1 MASLNLGCTIKCA
14 EHFSPAISVYAD
26 MWNGAVGVLV
36 LPCPLMYWLLPNLG
50 YSQKT
55 VDSILYMLLL
65 TRQTP
70 FLVGVEEEP
79 P

>member
-1 MASLNLGCTIKCA
+1 MSLLLSYEG
-14 EHFSPAISVYAD
+14 S
-26 MWNGAVGVLV
+26 
-36 LPCPLMYWLLPNLG
+36 MYWLLPNLG